1 MLRKLFNS
9 SSADFYYK
17 YRKYSPVSLKELLY
31 GEIFFAER
39 SELNDPY
46 DTLVPYFF
54 KADYGKYYRL
64 LESII
69 ETKRKGS
76 YKKCIKELAEFLSK
90 NDLSYEQLI
99 NKIDS
104 EEFADI
110 YMSQMLGVIPESF
123 LQLKKMKTRLK
134 YEIHKAVGRFNYI
147 SCFSKSYDSPT
158 MWSHYADHHKGFC
171 MIFKPYKN
179 SLYIYPLKKT
189 HNNGAKNDDINIY
202 EFQEVSYRTGIK
214 RIDGFLNFSPHVN
227 GISRLYQKQ
236 IRDYWDDYKKSAT
249 VKYVDWEYEKE
260 VRLIKPHWAPVVD
273 ENGPKKELLVER
285 IFYYDKTH
293 LYGLIFGTKMRE
305 NDKKEIISAIK
316 EMREEIVKSIKD
328 AGLLP
333 PFVFYD
339 AVQNPNEFKINKTFY
354 TGLKGRAEIKDKSIF
369 DEHIKEYE
377 KTLTLYKNQNRS
389 LPDNIIYK

>member
-1 MLRKLFNS
+1 MLSKLFNS
-9 SSADFYYK
+9 CTADFYYK
-17 YRKYSPVSLKELLY
+17 YRKFSPVSLKELLY

-69 ETKRKGS
+69 ETKRKEP
-76 YKKCIKELAEFLSK
+76 YKECIKEIAEFLSK

-99 NKIDS
+99 NKIES

-110 YMSQMLGVIPESF
+110 YLKQIIGDIPESF
-123 LQLKKMKTRLK
+123 LQLEKMKNRLK
-134 YEIHKAVGRFNYI
+134 HETHKAVGRFNYI
-147 SCFSKSYDSPT
+147 SCFSKSCDNPI
-158 MWSHYADHHKGFC
+158 MWSHYAEEHKGFC
-171 MIFKPYKN
+171 MIFKPYNN
-179 SLYIYPLKKT
+179 SLYIDPLKNT
-189 HNNGAKNDDINIY
+189 DNGVKNENIRKY
-202 EFQEVSYRTGIK
+202 EFQDVIYSTGIK
-214 RIDGFLNFSPHVN
+214 RMDGFLNFSPHVN
-227 GISRLYQKQ
+227 GISRLSQKE
-236 IRDYWDDYKKSAT
+236 IRDYWDEYKKSAT
-249 VKYVDWEYEKE
+249 VKYIDWEYEKE
-260 VRLIKPHWAPVVD
+260 VRLIEPHWPEFVD
-273 ENGPKKELLVER
+273 ENGSKKKSLVER
-285 IFYYDKTH
+285 IFYYDKTQ
-293 LYGLIFGTKMRE
+293 LRGIIFGTKMKTD
-305 NDKKEIISAIK
+305 DKEEIISGIK
-316 EMREEIVKSIKD
+316 VMREEIVKSIKD

-354 TGLKGRAEIKDKSIF
+354 RGLKGRAEIKDKSIF

-389 LPDNIIYK
+389 LPSNIVYK